1 VAWSVFLSF
10 GRRSP
15 RRAVA
20 QRKGCSDM
28 KTSETRTRRLTG
40 TLLAGTSALL
50 VVVGLSLLISR
61 FHALAQP
68 AAEVASLVVTKTANT
83 DVAEPGDRLTYT
95 ITIEES
101 APLYYATL
109 LMTDTLP
116 SAVTYVPDSLQRSGP
131 GTANFSGGVI
141 TWNAS
146 TFGNDAHTVIT
157 FSVQIPPDITVP
169 QIENTVQVTG
179 TGQLMTVS
187 RRTTILTGALP
198 GSQIRSPDRDAV
210 ITQKGTLAIRGIAW
224 LGGTVPPYLV
234 EDPVLSVQKVSDR
247 IYYVSW
253 TAVVSAEHYLLQ
265 EATKPDFSVK
275 EETVVVA
282 STTNQLISIPTGE
295 DGTYYYRVQA
305 FRLGLNPSRW
315 SNVESVVVPWM
326 AASASLPV
334 PTLSA
339 DLATNGPITVQVS
352 IDDRDWDTAI
362 VTATDWGGWDWT
374 YDWDL
379 PQENDVQHAIHSQAS
394 DAAGNLGP
402 IDTITVTLRNRNY
415 MAYFPLIFK
424 RWPPICYPP
433 TLNAITDPEGD
444 GAYAVLWSYPYPST
458 YPQPINYTLQEATNA
473 SFTTGVQ
480 SYSPGN
486 TTSQAISGKAPGTYY
501 YRVQGN
507 NTYGPGEW
515 SNVQSVTVVPP
526 YYFDD
531 FSNPNSGWPQVSKTV
546 IPETASRYRLL
557 YENGR
562 YRIMIDA
569 GGPPIWF
576 HHPDALAP
584 YRPPTD
590 KYCVETSVK
599 LERGK
604 APYQNWNYYPYW
616 ANGGLVFGATED
628 NKGIY
633 AVCLTVGGGDT
644 MGWFITSNPVYSY
657 PRVGCAY
664 QGENGG
670 GPRGGEPAGVLSISE
685 WHRIKV
691 GVDGNRAAVY
701 INGVYKGSWGM
712 SGLSGTTRVGL
723 IGGDY
728 EVTPVDFR
736 FDDFKVIPNAAC
748 TP

>member
-1 VAWSVFLSF
+1 
-10 GRRSP
+10 
-15 RRAVA
+15 
-20 QRKGCSDM
+20 M
-28 KTSETRTRRLTG
+28 
-40 TLLAGTSALL
+40 L
-50 VVVGLSLLISR
+50 VVMGLSLLLSR

-68 AAEVASLVVTKTANT
+68 AVEIAALTVEKTANT
-83 DVAEPGDRLTYT
+83 DVAEPGDTLIYT
-95 ITIEES
+95 IRIQETGPEV
-101 APLYYATL
+101 TL
-109 LMTDTLP
+109 WMTDTLP
-116 SAVTYVPDSLQRSGP
+116 QEVTYVDGSLQLFGP
-131 GTANFSGGVI
+131 GSAGSAGGVI
-141 TWNAS
+141 TWTAS
-146 TFGNDAHTVIT
+146 NFGFGNFAVVT
-157 FSVQIPPDITVP
+157 FSVQIPSETTATQV
-169 QIENTVQVTG
+169 ENTAQVTG
-179 TGQLMTVS
+179 TGQLVMDS
-187 RRTTILTGALP
+187 ANTTILSGQLP
-198 GSQIRSPDRDAV
+198 TSQIRSPDNGTV
-210 ITQKGTLAIRGIAW
+210 ITQKGLLAISGVAW
-224 LGGTVPPYLV
+224 DASAPRPFPG
-234 EDPVLSVQKVSDR
+234 DPVLLPISNFDGGGAYNVK
-247 IYYVSW
+247 W
-253 TAVVSAEHYLLQ
+253 TAAISAENYILE
-265 EATKPDFSVK
+265 EADNPEFDNRKTYP
-275 EETVVVA
+275 
-282 STTNQLISIPTGE
+282 STSATQQFVGGQGV
-295 DGTYYYRVQA
+295 GTYYYRVKA
-305 FRLGLNPSRW
+305 YNAEARPSRW
-315 SNVESVVVPWM
+315 SNVESVVVTQPTW
-326 AASASLPV
+326 ASSASSVPAIPSAPDMPARVSASGPV
-334 PTLSA
+334 
-339 DLATNGPITVQVS
+339 TVWVR
-352 IDDRDWDTAI
+352 IDAGTWQ
-362 VTATDWGGWDWT
+362 TATATANPGGWWDWT
-374 YDWDL
+374 YEWLL
-379 PQENDVQHAIHSQAS
+379 PEEDNAQYAIHTQAR
-394 DAAGNLGP
+394 DAVGSLSL